1 MDAVIFPTIMET
13 CLGCFYLRGRTFIL
27 YQIQRDDFPFV
38 DEGWF
43 YYFLKHKFRILW
55 DNRSER
61 LGLVSLQFTILI
73 LDSYLEYGEGLSVE
87 SIHNRRHHL
96 LFLSQQ
102 LSYGHVSY
110 FLCLQC
116 K

>member
-43 YYFLKHKFRILW
+43 YYFL
-55 DNRSER
+55 
-61 LGLVSLQFTILI
+61 
-73 LDSYLEYGEGLSVE
+73 EYGEGLSVE

-110 FLCLQC
+110 FLCVRIEN
-116 K
+116 